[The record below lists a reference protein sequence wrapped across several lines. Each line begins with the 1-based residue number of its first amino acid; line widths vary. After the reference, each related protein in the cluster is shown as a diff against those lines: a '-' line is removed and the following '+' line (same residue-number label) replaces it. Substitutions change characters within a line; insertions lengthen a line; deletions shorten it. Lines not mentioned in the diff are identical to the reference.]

1 MARELVLLEETQAYP
16 HTPTTCQTGR
26 LQSYYRLDPGRRDL
40 FTAVDQDDHF
50 YRYSTAQYYE
60 EAKVKQSNYKIA
72 NWYKRDEEVL
82 DYVRNMPTK
91 KTASLDTLVQY
102 LNYLLPKLD
111 VLLEWHMRPR
121 MKNLKFKR
129 FRFAQKA
136 LHSMCRKLVP
146 VNNTIIGFGDRSN
159 LDRGKLLKRV
169 QQVPSKISKSS

>member
-1 MARELVLLEETQAYP
+1 MTDGKGVSITLKKPKLVRTEPLPPKMQDYDTIL
-16 HTPTTCQTGR
+16 G
-26 LQSYYRLDPGRRDL
+26 LDPGRRDL

-60 EAKVKQSNYKIA
+60 EAKFKQSNYKIA

-82 DYVRNMPTK
+82 DYVRNMPAK

-129 FRFAQKA
+129 F
-136 LHSMCRKLVP
+136 
-146 VNNTIIGFGDRSN
+146 
-159 LDRGKLLKRV
+159 
-169 QQVPSKISKSS
+169 